1 MKPTKAWV
9 WETADAKKFLD
20 QQDAVQYSNKQ
31 MLNIDSIR
39 KARAQIWE
47 TEDGKQFFDYT
58 KAFDH
63 ESELIGI

>member
-9 WETADAKKFLD
+9 WEAADAKKFLD
-20 QQDAVQYSNKQ
+20 HTDAIKYSNIQ

-39 KARAQIWE
+39 KARAQIWV
-47 TEDGKQFFDYT
+47 TEDGAKFFDYT